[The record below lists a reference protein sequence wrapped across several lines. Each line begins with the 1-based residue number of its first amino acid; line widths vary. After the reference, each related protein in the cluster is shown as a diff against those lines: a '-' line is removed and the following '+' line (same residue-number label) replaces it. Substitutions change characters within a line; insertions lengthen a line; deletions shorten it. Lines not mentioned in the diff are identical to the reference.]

1 MPEPKKPHDDDPIF
15 ADPQPARRVP
25 DGPPPSRPA
34 NEPGPAPPEP
44 AQDAEHPAQKGSPG
58 TSARLKERA
67 GPYWEQAWLN
77 LRVWA
82 PALANPHFRARL
94 IKYRPSEN
102 RTALQWQVVLPR
114 QCCQCGAAENLRSRA
129 FRRDVRTFETPIT
142 LLTGTWGLAA
152 FLLFVWLV
160 LGWSWPL
167 HFGRILLLIGPGLLW
182 LKSWKEEVRVSMW
195 ACPAH
200 FDGVSA
206 PGLVIHDDEL
216 FIQVPSSSLA
226 ETAKAELVAARRQRR
241 HYPEAVA
248 GAPQPSPAASRPPP
262 AGEKQ
267 GGPPSTEPAP
277 FVPPPRGELPPIKL
291 AGDEDESRP

>member
-15 ADPQPARRVP
+15 ADPQPAGRVP
-25 DGPPPSRPA
+25 AGPMPA
-34 NEPGPAPPEP
+34 NRPQEVPAPPEP
-44 AQDAEHPAQKGSPG
+44 AQDAEHPVQKGLPG
-58 TSARLKERA
+58 TSAHLKERA

-82 PALANPHFRARL
+82 PALANPHFRARQ
-94 IKYRPSEN
+94 IKYRSSEN
-102 RTALQWQVVLPR
+102 RTALQWLVALPR
-114 QCCQCGAAENLRSRA
+114 QCCQCGATEGLRSRE
-129 FRRDVRTFETPIT
+129 FRRDVRTFDAPLAI
-142 LLTGTWGLAA
+142 LAGTWGFAA
-152 FLLFVWLV
+152 LLLLVWLMF
-160 LGWSWPL
+160 GWAWTL
-167 HFGRILLLIGPGLLW
+167 QLALILLLLGAGLLW
-182 LKSWKEEVRVSMW
+182 VKSWQEGVRVSMW

-200 FDGVSA
+200 FDGLSE

-216 FIQVPSSSLA
+216 FVQVPGSSLA

-248 GAPQPSPAASRPPP
+248 GGPQRSPAASRPSP

-267 GGPPSTEPAP
+267 GGPPSTGPAP

-291 AGDEDESRP
+291 AGDEDESTP